1 MFRQFYSCVKSPGAD
16 AEPGII
22 TWGGI
27 FDVITMVKYIK
38 QNIKLLILTILALV
52 LIVINSASIIENIK
66 NTDINRSGVS
76 RRMVNPLTFYD
87 KEFPEI
93 TFTMKNGKVI
103 NLPDKRNHI
112 IIGLNEQ
119 FNRDIDKLYWYLKN
133 FDLSKYDIDIM
144 AVSLEK
150 EFKDSKGIDVYHYD
164 SVKLGEFF
172 HLSDN
177 KNFTVVLDKNNKIKF
192 FKYEFLELR
201 ELELLIEKYKKTE
214 I

>member
-1 MFRQFYSCVKSPGAD
+1 VFRQFYSCVKSPGAD

-93 TFTMKNGKVI
+93 TFTTKNGKVI
-103 NLPDKRNHI
+103 NLPDNSNHI

-119 FNRDIDKLYWYLKN
+119 FDRDIEKLYWYLKN
-133 FDLSKYDIDIM
+133 FDLSKYDVDII

-150 EFKDSKGIDVYHYD
+150 NFKESKDIDVYHYD

-172 HLSDN
+172 NLSDFR
-177 KNFTVVLDKNNKIKF
+177 NFTLIVDKNNKIKY
-192 FKYEFLELR
+192 FKYEFIDLTPLRILINKFKKEL
-201 ELELLIEKYKKTE
+201 
-214 I
+214 